1 MGQSKQVYR
10 PMSGYESTLREA
22 DLYYDDIDDGLDEN
36 NNNAESSVHV
46 QLYIDG
52 KKSRDPPQKKVVSR
66 FDWKSL
72 LKRTVNILLNIGVVR
87 QTCNIGQDLLALGD
101 HYHTEIV
108 L

>member
-1 MGQSKQVYR
+1 MGLSKQVYK
-10 PMSGYESTLREA
+10 PMSAYGCTLRED
-22 DLYYDDIDDGLDEN
+22 DLYYDDIDDGVDEN

-46 QLYIDG
+46 PLYIDP

-66 FDWKSL
+66 FDWKSMF
-72 LKRTVNILLNIGVVR
+72 KTTVNILLNIGVVR
-87 QTCNIGQDLLALGD
+87 KTCDIGHDLLELCD